1 MGISFPVLSLG
12 RKEKKPDSS
21 MEWDLTLAREVVTP
35 QKLASSFASF
45 LGLKPTNKLHYSTLQ
60 HQQWPSLPPVMFA
73 RTLIQK
79 VADLLQQE
87 RLATAASRFSVFVAA
102 DKNGEWLSVEREGD
116 RLVTDGH
123 THVLESTTTLYDGGH
138 HTKYSMEQRSWF
150 VQPQLLVVIRAD
162 AVQKEEVKTNAT

>member
-1 MGISFPVLSLG
+1 
-12 RKEKKPDSS
+12 

-45 LGLKPTNKLHYSTLQ
+45 LGLKPTPTKLHYSTLQ

-102 DKNGEWLSVEREGD
+102 DKNGEWLSVEQEGD
-116 RLVTDGH
+116 RLVTDGY

-150 VQPQLLVVIRAD
+150 VQPKLLVVIRTD
-162 AVQKEEVKTNAT
+162 AAATVPPEEEVKTSAT